1 MDRIRVQVD
10 RGGCLSATVAVF
22 PLEFQRRYPM
32 IAQSA
37 EEERAALHRSR
48 RVISHVPIV
57 ATFVPIETAN
67 NHYLRS
73 EKGIWAHFSA
83 S

>member
-1 MDRIRVQVD
+1 MDGMRVHVD
-10 RGGCLSATVAVF
+10 RGGRLSATVAVF
-22 PLEFQRRYPM
+22 PLELQRRHAM

-37 EEERAALHRSR
+37 EEERAALHRSCC
-48 RVISHVPIV
+48 VISHVSIV

-73 EKGIWAHFSA
+73 EKGIRAHFSA